1 MSTTTFSYPNVTHVR
16 RASAIGWILILTCLA
31 LLAGTILG
39 IVSSTT
45 RDAYPADR
53 TAISQ
58 NSVIPVPV
66 PTPPIAALQ
75 PIPSETPA
83 PSSTVASDPNIVPI
97 PVPTP

>member
-1 MSTTTFSYPNVTHVR
+1 MSTTTLNYPNVIPVR
-16 RASAIGWILILTCLA
+16 RASAIGWILILICLA

-58 NSVIPVPV
+58 NTVVSIPV
-66 PTPPIAALQ
+66 PTPPTAVSQ
-75 PIPSETPA
+75 PISSETPA
-83 PSSTVASDPNIVPI
+83 PSSTAASDPNIVPV

>member
-1 MSTTTFSYPNVTHVR
+1 MSATTLNYPNVIPVR

-31 LLAGTILG
+31 LLAVTILS

-45 RDAYPADR
+45 RDAYPVGR

-58 NSVIPVPV
+58 NAVIPIPV
-66 PTPPIAALQ
+66 PTPPTAVIQ

-83 PSSTVASDPNIVPI
+83 PSSTVASDPNIVPV